1 MVDYSAFEA
10 ECKCVLANEYQFKN
24 FRTRKELGLIV
35 ETVHPNYGRDYFKK
49 LKRHFPYIFDHIDTI
64 CKIDETGNPIQHQWA
79 DSFKLSSLFLRYLH
93 QACLLFQYIGNLTD
107 KNILEIGGGFG
118 GHAAIVQTL
127 YPSTSHTIVDLPIVS
142 QLQQK
147 YLSITLNIQSTRSY
161 AYTSDIWKSKKYD
174 VIVSHYCFSELD
186 AVNQDLYLP
195 VIKQTPHGFM
205 ICNIINRKSH
215 HKNKIIEWIRAAH
228 PSLKIYDEDP
238 KTHCGNYVLVW

>member
-10 ECKCVLANEYQFKN
+10 ECKSVLTNEHQFVN

-49 LKRHFPYIFDHIDTI
+49 LKHHFPDIFDHIDSI
-64 CKIDETGNPIQHQWA
+64 CKIDEIGNPIQHQWA

-93 QACLLFQYIGNLTD
+93 QACLLFQYIGDLTN

-118 GHAAIVQTL
+118 GHAAVVQTL
-127 YPSTSHTIVDLPIVS
+127 YPSASHTIVDLSIVS
-142 QLQQK
+142 QLQKK
-147 YLSITLNIQSTRSY
+147 YLSMANTQSTQSY
-161 AYTSDIWKSKKYD
+161 AYTSDAWKSKKYD

-186 AVNQDLYLP
+186 AKNQDIYLQ
-195 VIKQTPHGFM
+195 VIKQTPRGFM

-228 PSLKIYDEDP
+228 PSLKIYAEEP
-238 KTHCGNYVLVW
+238 ETHRGNYVLVW